1 MGTLPSDQPGMLL
14 MVMVMVMEAMVPLM
28 LPSLVMVLHNL
39 LLIRIVMWR
48 HLAPGSIDILSYMG
62 SLIVTHY
69 RSCGDGF
76 KLLLPNPEALTC
88 YGAALQVF
96 PCNLGPC
103 PVDCAWSV
111 WSPWSA
117 CTPAPSRHRVRR
129 DKGPGAPPLNFFGQQ
144 VHHGQQGHHGHHGH
158 GQHGQQVNM

>member
-1 MGTLPSDQPGMLL
+1 M
-14 MVMVMVMEAMVPLM
+14 
-28 LPSLVMVLHNL
+28 
-39 LLIRIVMWR
+39 R
-48 HLAPGSIDILSYMG
+48 

-111 WSPWSA
+111 CLPGQPVPQHQPGTGSGETRDLGLLLS
-117 CTPAPSRHRVRR
+117 TSLVSRFIMASKITMVTMDMDSTANRYIC
-129 DKGPGAPPLNFFGQQ
+129 NFHDIPNYNIFKISR
-144 VHHGQQGHHGHHGH
+144 
-158 GQHGQQVNM
+158 